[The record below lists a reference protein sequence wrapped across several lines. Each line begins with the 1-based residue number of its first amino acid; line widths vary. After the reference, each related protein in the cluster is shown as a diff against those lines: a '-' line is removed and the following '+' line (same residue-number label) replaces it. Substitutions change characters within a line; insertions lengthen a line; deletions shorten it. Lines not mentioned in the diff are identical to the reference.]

1 MEEKK
6 KKRFGKGM
14 RIEIKAVLRENGTTR
29 TVFLNYPKEN
39 FDRPEN
45 TIYHALAFFK
55 TLYPKLDLTNFVQF
69 CSKYDSREKDFAME
83 SIKKAV
89 LKRNGDGKL

>member
-1 MEEKK
+1 MEENK
-6 KKRFGKGM
+6 KKRLGKGM
-14 RIEIKAVLRENGTTR
+14 RIEIKAILRENGTIR
-29 TVFLNYPKEN
+29 TIFLNYPKEN

-69 CSKYDSREKDFAME
+69 CSKYDSKEKDFAMN
-83 SIKKAV
+83 SIKTAV
-89 LKRNGDGKL
+89 LKRKGSEKL